1 MIEKIKQLDLSTREG
16 RDAALRLI
24 GEQRMADAI
33 SQFHASIEAEADTPT
48 LEDQLE
54 GVETLFEF
62 LSERPRPAIVQWD
75 DIPNTKREWLIN
87 AWLPANTV
95 TMFTGEGGAGKSW
108 LTLQAVCQVC
118 CGYKGAFLDPN
129 FQRVAD
135 KTPPRNVVFA
145 TYEDEPAEIK
155 RRLHVLASGM
165 PWIEKA
171 MKTIKSHLH
180 VVDMRGIGSVWG
192 PGIGKHIQNTGE
204 LLAAGE
210 DLRAICQREDIKAS
224 LLVMDPLSGAFGGNE
239 NDRTAVYDFVSDFRG
254 WGDEAQCAMLVIGH
268 LPKSQEGK
276 AAGFSGSTAWEASA
290 RSMWKL
296 SQKSFEQTDPDDKKE
311 EKVTRHYWTLEHTKS
326 NYAPIQSERLL
337 GKRKQGWWAEAQ
349 NQVDAANAFEA
360 YQQGRE
366 HDTQQEDNADESGE
380 IIPRF

>member
-33 SQFHASIEAEADTPT
+33 SQFHASIEAEADTAT

-62 LSERPRPAIVQWD
+62 LSERPRPAIVQWGDID
-75 DIPNTKREWLIN
+75 DKQRGWLID

-118 CGYKGAFLDPN
+118 CGYRDAFLDPN
-129 FQRVAD
+129 FAKEAD
-135 KTPPRNVVFA
+135 KTPPRSVVFA

-155 RRLHVLASGM
+155 RRLDVLASGM
-165 PWIEKA
+165 PWIKRA
-171 MKTIKSHLH
+171 MDTIKQNLH
-180 VVDMRGIGSVWG
+180 IVDMRGIGSVWG
-192 PGIGKHIQNTGE
+192 PGIGKHIANTGD

-210 DLRAICQREDIKAS
+210 DLRAICQHEDINAD
-224 LLVMDPLSGAFGGNE
+224 LLVIDPLSGAFGGNE

-254 WGDEAQCAMLVIGH
+254 WGDEAGCAMLVIGH

-290 RSMWKL
+290 RSMWML
-296 SQKSFEQTDPDDKKE
+296 SKKAHT
-311 EKVTRHYWTLEHTKS
+311 EKGEKKDETVPRHYYALEHTKS
-326 NYAPIQSERLL
+326 NYAQLQSRKYLSKQ
-337 GKRKQGWWAEAQ
+337 GKGWWAEAADRD
-349 NQVDAANAFEA
+349 DAADAFDA

-366 HDTQQEDNADESGE
+366 HTTQEDANDESDAIADLVANG
-380 IIPRF
+380 